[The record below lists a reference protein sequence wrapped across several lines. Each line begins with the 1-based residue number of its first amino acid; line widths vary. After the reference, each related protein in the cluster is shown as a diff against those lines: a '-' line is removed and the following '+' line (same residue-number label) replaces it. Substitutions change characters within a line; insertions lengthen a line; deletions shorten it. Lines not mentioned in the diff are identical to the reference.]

1 MIRTTIKHQANTT
14 TYMYLLSLPPLSLPP
29 SLPLSLTHSKD
40 KEIAELGTKIEEDAS
55 VIAAL
60 HKKIRELETRIV
72 ELEEDLDNE
81 RSVRS
86 RVEKQKNDLIRE
98 LETLQAE
105 LEEQGGATATQVYV
119 IGVIYL

>member
-1 MIRTTIKHQANTT
+1 M
-14 TYMYLLSLPPLSLPP
+14 
-29 SLPLSLTHSKD
+29 
-40 KEIAELGTKIEEDAS
+40 
-55 VIAAL
+55 IAAL

-119 IGVIYL
+119 IIVVIYL